1 MPTHDVNVRRI
12 VIGGSSIALAVA
24 LVVVVVF
31 LLLHLLGMPPDT
43 DRTRFPARV
52 DVAGPTLQS
61 APQLDIARYRAGK
74 RRVLEAGAWL
84 DPGHQHARIPIAT
97 AMDLLARANAPAAS
111 QPERQP

>member
-1 MPTHDVNVRRI
+1 MPTHDVNARGI
-12 VIGGSSIALAVA
+12 VIGGSAIALAVA

-52 DVAGPTLQS
+52 GMPEPTLQT
-61 APQLDIARYRAGK
+61 APQLDIARYRAEK
-74 RRVLEAGAWL
+74 RQVLDSGAWL
-84 DPGHQHARIPIAT
+84 DAGRQHARIPIAT
-97 AMDLLARANAPAAS
+97 AMDLLAQASARAAS